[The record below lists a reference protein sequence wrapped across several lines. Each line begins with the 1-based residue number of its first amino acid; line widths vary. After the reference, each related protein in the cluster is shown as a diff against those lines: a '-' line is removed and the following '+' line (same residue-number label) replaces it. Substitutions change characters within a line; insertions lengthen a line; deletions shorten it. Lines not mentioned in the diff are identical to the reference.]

1 MATNPGELFLDYT
14 DTLRLLDTW
23 YGRQV
28 VVNIQPEGSHWYA
41 MSVSGTLPKRSDI
54 GLEWLTDDL
63 PHPSEGYVFRFT
75 DERLPIDFQ
84 LIRIDFR
91 DATLHRNGELTI
103 RVAGAE
109 LRITPAKNL

>member
-1 MATNPGELFLDYT
+1 MDFTE
-14 DTLRLLDTW
+14 TLRLLDSW
-23 YGRQV
+23 YGRRV
-28 VVNIQPEGSHWYA
+28 IVSIQPEGSHWYA
-41 MSVSGTLPKRSDI
+41 MNVSGALPKRRDI
-54 GLEWLTDDL
+54 GLEWLADDL

-84 LIRIDFR
+84 MVRIDFR
-91 DATLHRNGELTI
+91 EATLDDNGELTI